1 MVRVLTSRDLE
12 GNVSFLE
19 IVDAVEAGYRAT
31 GEGELVAR
39 PRNYLAAPGLHTTLS
54 VSPAISGELGVGV
67 FAYTGGNKGKGL
79 PQKLAV
85 LFDPADGGLACLIE
99 SDWLS
104 WARTGASSA
113 VATRYLARPDASVVG
128 IVGAGKQ
135 ARSQLLA
142 IAASRPIERAVV
154 YSPREERRER
164 YAAEMTA
171 SCGFPVTAVDD
182 VAAVLAV
189 SDIVCTATTSREPVF
204 DGRALRPGT
213 HVNAIGQHYPDRR
226 ELDTEAIR
234 RSHVVVDEIES
245 AFIDYGELCIPLSR
259 GEIAP
264 DDVQGSLAEVVAGT
278 RSGRPSP
285 DAITIFLSGGIAGE
299 YLAATSA
306 VWRIA
311 QARGLGVEIDFGP
324 A

>member
-31 GEGELVAR
+31 GSGGLVGR
-39 PRNYLAAPGLHTTLS
+39 PRSYLTAPGTHTTLS
-54 VSPAISGELGVGV
+54 VSPAASAELGVGV

-113 VATRYLARPDASVVG
+113 VATRHMARPDATVVG

-142 IAASRPIERAVV
+142 IAAARPIERALVF
-154 YSPREERRER
+154 SPREERRR
-164 YAAEMTA
+164 GYATEMTA
-171 SCGFPVTAVDD
+171 ACGFPVVAVDD
-182 VAAVLAV
+182 VAEILAA
-189 SDIVCTATTSREPVF
+189 DIICTATTSREPVF

-213 HVNAIGQHYPDRR
+213 HVNAIGQHYSDRR
-226 ELDTEAIR
+226 ELDSEAIR

-245 AFIDYGELCIPLSR
+245 AFTDYGELCIPLKL
-259 GEIAP
+259 GEIVP
-264 DDVQGSLAEVVAGT
+264 EHVQGSLAEVVAGT
-278 RSGRPSP
+278 RPGRPSP
-285 DAITIFLSGGIAGE
+285 DAITVFLSGGIAGE
-299 YLAATSA
+299 YLAAASA

>member
-31 GEGELVAR
+31 GEGRLVAR
-39 PRNYLAAPGLHTTLS
+39 PRNYLTAPGLHTTLS
-54 VSPAISGELGVGV
+54 VSPAVSPELGVGV

-113 VATRYLARPDASVVG
+113 VATRHLARPEASVVG

-142 IAASRPIERAVV
+142 IAASRPIERAIV
-154 YSPREERRER
+154 YSLREEQRER
-164 YAAEMTA
+164 YAEEMTSA
-171 SCGFPVTAVDD
+171 CGFPVTAVDD
-182 VAAVLAV
+182 VRDVLIA
-189 SDIVCTATTSREPVF
+189 DIICTATTSREPVF
-204 DGRALRPGT
+204 DGGALRPGT

-245 AFIDYGELCIPLSR
+245 AFIDYGELRIPLER
-259 GEIAP
+259 GEITP
-264 DDVQGSLAEVVAGT
+264 DHVQGSLAEVVAGT
-278 RSGRPSP
+278 RPGRASP
-285 DAITIFLSGGIAGE
+285 DAVTVFLSGGIAGE
-299 YLAATSA
+299 YLAAASA
-306 VWRIA
+306 VWQIA
-311 QARGLGVEIDFGP
+311 QARGLGVEIDIGP